1 MSEDLKPVHVTAADV
16 MNVIAELAYKKPGV
30 YERAVGGCVNTDVD
44 ADGNVVPSCIVGSYF
59 SEKIGVDKVPSSGT
73 AEVTADTL
81 VTQGLIT
88 ITPEAR
94 YLLTVA
100 QTLQDTREVPWRVVS
115 DVLHEIRSAA
125 NSFVQRTK

>member
-30 YERAVGGCVNTDVD
+30 YERAVGCVNTDVD

-59 SEKIGVDKVPSSGT
+59 AEKIGVEKVPSSGT
-73 AEVTADTL
+73 AETTADML

-100 QTLQDTREVPWRVVS
+100 QSLQDTREVPWRVVS
-115 DVLHEIRSAA
+115 DVLHDIRNAA
-125 NSFVQRTK
+125 NSFAQRTK